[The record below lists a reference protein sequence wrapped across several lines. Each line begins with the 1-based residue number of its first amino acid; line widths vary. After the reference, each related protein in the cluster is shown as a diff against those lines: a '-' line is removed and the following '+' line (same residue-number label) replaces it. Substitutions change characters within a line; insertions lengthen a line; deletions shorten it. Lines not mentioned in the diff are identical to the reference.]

1 VEGEISGEAHID
13 DDHVR
18 MVELRFRQTWARFE
32 GLSGR
37 FFDIAEDA
45 FAQFL
50 RLKESP
56 DWALKAED
64 DIDRHDA
71 LRDDFE
77 SSILH
82 TIVYCAMGCEAA
94 IFDLAAIHLGDQFAM
109 KILDKLDVIG
119 KWLVVPRLICGT
131 PLRDNGPAINALRS
145 LVPARNR
152 LVHAKSHP
160 YPEQE
165 NLESYF
171 EDSKKRSKQLIAG
184 CEASFQAV
192 VLLSLELDRVFGTHA
207 GVMPAYGGPF
217 VEVISSRRKRTPEV
231 KMFIDRC
238 IEIDKRAAASSA

>member
-1 VEGEISGEAHID
+1 
-13 DDHVR
+13 VR
-18 MVELRFRQTWARFE
+18 TVELRFRQTWARFE

-50 RLKESP
+50 HLKASP
-56 DWALKAED
+56 DWALKPED
-64 DIDRHDA
+64 DFDRYDA
-71 LRDDFE
+71 LRDDFQR
-77 SSILH
+77 SILH

-94 IFDLAAIHLGDQFAM
+94 IFDLAAIHLGDQFAQNV
-109 KILDKLDVIG
+109 LDKLDVIG

-131 PLRDNGPAINALRS
+131 SLSENGPAINALRS

-152 LVHAKSHP
+152 LVHAKSLP
-160 YPEQE
+160 APESE
-165 NLESYF
+165 NLERFF
-171 EDSKKRSKQLIAG
+171 EGSKKRSNQIVTG

-192 VLLSLELDRVFGTHA
+192 VLLSLELDRVFGTHV

-217 VEVISSRRKRTPEV
+217 VEVMSSRRKRTPEV

-238 IEIDKRAAASSA
+238 IEIDKKAAASSA

>member
-1 VEGEISGEAHID
+1 LDSD

-18 MVELRFRQTWARFE
+18 TVELRFRQTWARFE

-50 RLKESP
+50 RLKASP
-56 DWALKAED
+56 DWALEAED
-64 DIDRHDA
+64 DFDRYDA
-71 LRDDFE
+71 LRDEFQR
-77 SSILH
+77 SILH

-94 IFDLAAIHLGDQFAM
+94 IFDLAAIHLGDQFAT
-109 KILDKLDVIG
+109 KVLDKLDVIG

-131 PLRDNGPAINALRS
+131 SLRDNGPAINALRS

-152 LVHAKSHP
+152 LVHAKSYP
-160 YPEQE
+160 YPESE
-165 NLESYF
+165 SLESYF
-171 EDSKKRSKQLIAG
+171 EDSQKRSKQLIAG

-192 VLLSLELDRVFGTHA
+192 VLLSLELDRVFGTHV
-207 GVMPAYGGPF
+207 GVMPSYGSPF
-217 VEVISSRRKRTPEV
+217 VEVVSIQRKRAPEL

-238 IEIDKRAAASSA
+238 IEIDKKATASSA